1 MPFHPLPN
9 PTTHRLPTPN
19 VSPKTPR
26 GYLVKTLATY
36 GRLNSAF
43 PRKPR
48 EMRGGGKWEAIRG
61 FASEPCLACSFPLEC
76 RVCLQ
81 PTATAH
87 RCPLINITCTLYST
101 TYICQ
106 DNVTCRNKMFCQ
118 PLLNLFS
125 PRQRVKLNHNSAV
138 HNWSVFCMILF
149 FRPLEESARRNPETR
164 KKREKEIKILSTSQP
179 THPKIAKIKTG
190 EEKKNPL
197 YRKLWRL
204 EPYSALKG
212 R

>member
-1 MPFHPLPN
+1 MPFHPHPT

-19 VSPKTPR
+19 VSLQTPR

-48 EMRGGGKWEAIRG
+48 EMRDGDKRKAIRG
-61 FASEPCLACSFPLEC
+61 FASKPCLACLFPLEC

-81 PTATAH
+81 LTAMAH
-87 RCPLINITCTLYST
+87 CCPLIKITCTLYST

-118 PLLNLFS
+118 APLNLFS
-125 PRQRVKLNHNSAV
+125 PRKCVKLNYISAV

-149 FRPLEESARRNPETR
+149 LRLLEESARRNPETR
-164 KKREKEIKILSTSQP
+164 KKKEIKILSSSQP
-179 THPKIAKIKTG
+179 TNPKIAKIKTR
-190 EEKKNPL
+190 EEKNPL
-197 YRKLWRL
+197 YRKLWRS